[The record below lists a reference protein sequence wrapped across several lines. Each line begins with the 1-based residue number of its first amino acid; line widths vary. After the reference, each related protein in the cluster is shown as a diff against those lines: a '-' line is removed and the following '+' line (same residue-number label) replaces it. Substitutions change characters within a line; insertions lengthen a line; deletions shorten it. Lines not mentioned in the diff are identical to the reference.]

1 MNLANRVI
9 VITGASSGIG
19 YKLAELLAEE
29 KANIALIA
37 RRIEIL
43 DELQKKLSS
52 LTDVISIK
60 CDVKDKNEVKDS
72 FWKIKEHF
80 GKIDIVILNAGIGN
94 RYDVEK
100 FNSSNAEET
109 FGVNLFGMIYCIEE
123 VLHEFINRKEGMIVG
138 VSSIADAK
146 GYPRSAFY
154 SASKAAVT
162 ILLES
167 LRIELKKYNVRVVS
181 VRPGWV
187 DTPMIKKNEFKMF
200 FILDAEKAARKIING
215 IKKEKRMI
223 QFPFPIILG
232 SRLVKILPGFL
243 FDYFAGKHL
252 ERLRQLE

>member
-1 MNLANRVI
+1 MELANKVI

-29 KANIALIA
+29 KAHIALIA

-72 FWKIKEHF
+72 FRKIKEHF
-80 GKIDIVILNAGIGN
+80 GKIDIAVLNAGKGG
-94 RYDVEK
+94 RYEIEK

-109 FGVNLFGMIYCIEE
+109 FRVNLFGMIYCIEE
-123 VLHEFINRKEGMIVG
+123 VLPEFINRKEGMIVG

-167 LRIELKKYNVRVVS
+167 LRIELKKYNVKVVT

-187 DTPMIKKNEFKMF
+187 NTPMIKKNEFKMF
-200 FILDAEKAARKIING
+200 LILDVEKAARKIING

-223 QFPFPIILG
+223 QFPFPIIWG
-232 SRLVKILPGFL
+232 SSLVKILPGFM
-243 FDYFAGKHL
+243 FDYLAGRHL
-252 ERLRQLE
+252 EKLRQLE

>member
-1 MNLANRVI
+1 MNLANKVI
-9 VITGASSGIG
+9 VITGASSGMGFKI
-19 YKLAELLAEE
+19 AELLAAENA
-29 KANIALIA
+29 KLALLA
-37 RRIEIL
+37 RRFEIIN
-43 DELQKKLSS
+43 ELTAKLSS
-52 LTDVISIK
+52 AADVIAVK

-72 FWKIKEHF
+72 FRKIKEHF

-94 RYDVEK
+94 RYDIEK

-123 VLHEFINRKEGMIVG
+123 VLPEFINRKEGMIVG

-167 LRIELKKYNVRVVS
+167 LRIELKKYNVKVVT

-200 FILDAEKAARKIING
+200 FILDVEKAARKIING

-223 QFPFPIILG
+223 QFPFPIIWG
-232 SRLVKILPGFL
+232 SRLVKILPSL
-243 FDYFAGKHL
+243 HAYL
-252 ERLRQLE
+252 VYPR